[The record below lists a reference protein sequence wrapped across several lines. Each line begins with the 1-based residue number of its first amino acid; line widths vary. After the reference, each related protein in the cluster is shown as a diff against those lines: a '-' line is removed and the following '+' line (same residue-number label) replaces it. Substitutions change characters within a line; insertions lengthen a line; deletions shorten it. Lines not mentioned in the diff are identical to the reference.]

1 MHRLCASHG
10 LSPIGS
16 ATLPEM
22 FPQLLDP
29 QRRALVLGAADAE
42 MREVLLD
49 LAIHQSFRR
58 DLFAYGRRP
67 LLAAEHRRRLEPVL
81 LVQRCGD
88 LAGFTEV
95 PTSLGQ
101 MGLEPAFCGRLQQLL
116 AAGPLPLAVVADEL
130 GEDLLAL
137 LPRLALL
144 ITAEALA
151 LALPAEADAVAAF
164 NRQLL
169 ERITAGAPIDAL
181 LSPLLCQPV
190 RLSAVEAFLL
200 QAWEQGFGAEE
211 VPQLAMLGMEMAG
224 AVLRSPEG
232 GAAGGSGAGLGAAA
246 GAMAH
251 VFRNPAAG
259 AAAPGA
265 EQPAWL
271 RGRADRAQM
280 TRIAP
285 IPGSHDRRTRLPDP

>member
-1 MHRLCASHG
+1 MHRLCASQG

-88 LAGFTEV
+88 LARFTEV

-116 AAGPLPLAVVADEL
+116 AAGPLPLAVVAAEL

-164 NRQLL
+164 KRQLL
-169 ERITAGAPIDAL
+169 ERITAGVPINAL

-232 GAAGGSGAGLGAAA
+232 ERLED
-246 GAMAH
+246 
-251 VFRNPAAG
+251 PAQAW
-259 AAAPGA
+259 
-265 EQPAWL
+265 EQLQEQW
-271 RGRADRAQM
+271 R
-280 TRIAP
+280 TF
-285 IPGSHDRRTRLPDP
+285 SETRLPELRRLGLSSRPG